1 MAKLGVVVLEWMDR
15 LDLDAT
21 AIQCWNSMQQNYGV
35 NCCTIMS
42 MMSEK
47 LMPSACEVDVAG
59 VVAMYAL
66 QLASGRPSALVD
78 WNNNYGDDPNK
89 CVFFH
94 CGNWAK
100 SFLPDVEIGD
110 RADSGHHARGAEH
123 LSAHWRAGL
132 PAGAGH
138 VCAGQSTDDRSGRI
152 RAYVGEGRFTDDP
165 LKTFG
170 TRAVVEVPGLQALMR
185 YICRNG
191 FEHHA
196 AMNAS
201 RSAACSPRRWR
212 TISAGTCTCTP
223 EGNPPAL
230 RGALGDGHSSR

>member
-1 MAKLGVVVLEWMDR
+1 VLEGARRLRDDDARVRRKLPTSPATRRAGVPNASLLLMAKLGVVVLEWMTR

-21 AIQCWNSMQQNYGV
+21 AIQCWSSLQQNYGV

-59 VVAMYAL
+59 TVAMYAL
-66 QLASGRPSALVD
+66 QLASGTPSALVD
-78 WNNNYGDDPNK
+78 WNNNYGDDPDK

-100 SFLPDVEIGD
+100 AFLPSRRSRRRRSSARRWASRTPTARWPDAR
-110 RADSGHHARGAEH
+110 RAAVRSPSRGSPPTTGRGA
-123 LSAHWRAGL
+123 S
-132 PAGAGH
+132 
-138 VCAGQSTDDRSGRI
+138 
-152 RAYVGEGRFTDDP
+152 AYVGEGRFTDDP
-165 LKTFG
+165 LQTFG
-170 TRAVVEVPGLQALMR
+170 TRAVVEVPDLQGLMR

-196 AMNAS
+196 
-201 RSAACSPRRWR
+201 R
-212 TISAGTCTCTP
+212 
-223 EGNPPAL
+223 
-230 RGALGDGHSSR
+230 